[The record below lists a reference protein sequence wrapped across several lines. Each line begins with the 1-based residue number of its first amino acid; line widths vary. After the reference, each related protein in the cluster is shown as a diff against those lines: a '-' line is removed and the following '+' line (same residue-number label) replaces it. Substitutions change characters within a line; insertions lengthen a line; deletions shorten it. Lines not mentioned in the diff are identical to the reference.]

1 MMFINLQEKLYSE
14 IPKIKEV
21 ELLINQIQTTHQ

>member
-1 MMFINLQEKLYSE
+1 MKFNNLQEKLYSE

-21 ELLINQIQTTHQ
+21 ELLINQIQTTH

>member
-14 IPKIKEV
+14 IPKINEV
-21 ELLINQIQTTHQ
+21 ELLINQIHK